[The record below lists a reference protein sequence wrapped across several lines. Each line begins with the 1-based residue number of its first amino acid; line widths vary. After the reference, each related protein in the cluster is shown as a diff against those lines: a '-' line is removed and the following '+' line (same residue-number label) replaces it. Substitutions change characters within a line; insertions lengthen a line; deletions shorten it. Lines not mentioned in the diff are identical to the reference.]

1 MFVVSR
7 VRLLLTL
14 WTVAC
19 RTPFSMD
26 YFQAKILE
34 WIDISFSRD
43 LPNTGIEHTSPELAG
58 GFFTT
63 ESPGKPVEKHGVS
76 LRN

>member
-1 MFVVSR
+1 MLVVSR
-7 VRLLLTL
+7 VRLSLTL

-19 RTPFSMD
+19 QTPFSID

-34 WIDISFSRD
+34 WIAISFSRD
-43 LPNTGIEHTSPELAG
+43 LPNPGIEHTSLVLAE

-76 LRN
+76 LKN

>member
-1 MFVVSR
+1 MLVVSC
-7 VRLLLTL
+7 VRLFLTL

-19 RTPFSMD
+19 QTLFSRD

-34 WIDISFSRD
+34 WIAISFSRD
-43 LPNTGIEHTSPELAG
+43 LPNPGIEHTSPVLAG

-63 ESPGKPVEKHGVS
+63 ESPGKPVEKHGAS
-76 LRN
+76 LKN

>member
-1 MFVVSR
+1 MLVVSR
-7 VRLLLTL
+7 VTLFLTL

-19 RTPFSMD
+19 QTPFSMD

-34 WIDISFSRD
+34 WIAISFSRD
-43 LPNTGIEHTSPELAG
+43 IPNPGIAHTSPVLAG

-63 ESPGKPVEKHGVS
+63 ESPAKPVEKHGVS
-76 LRN
+76 LKN

>member
-1 MFVVSR
+1 MLVVSW
-7 VRLLLTL
+7 VRLFLTL

-19 RTPFSMD
+19 QTLFSMD

-34 WIDISFSRD
+34 WIAISFSRD
-43 LPNTGIEHTSPELAG
+43 LPNPGIELGSPALQLDSL
-58 GFFTT
+58 TT
-63 ESPGKPVEKHGVS
+63 EL

>member
-19 RTPFSMD
+19 QTPFSMD

-34 WIDISFSRD
+34 WIVISFSRD
-43 LPNTGIEHTSPELAG
+43 LANPGIEHTSLVLAG

-63 ESPGKPVEKHGVS
+63 ESHGKPVEKHGVS
-76 LRN
+76 LKN